1 MYICTPIRL
10 CCSFLCC
17 ALLFSLLVKLP
28 LPATSLLSESI
39 SSSPPFWLLRRV
51 FLLSLFRSDK
61 RIHTNIHTYTI
72 VFFWGEGFPKKRA
85 KQNTHICTY
94 ILPGI
99 FCVLIGKT
107 NARNQRKMCLF
118 SHVLPSLSFP
128 HDPTVITHDAPLGS
142 HCHMYVYRVKSLS
155 TDNQVDAKL
164 DVIDLQTGMLA
175 NFVANGSFCKTK
187 KTQSTPLFLASICA
201 LTVECVR

>member
-72 VFFWGEGFPKKRA
+72 VFFGGEGFPKKRA
-85 KQNTHICTY
+85 KQNTHICTMH
-94 ILPGI
+94 LHTARH
-99 FCVLIGKT
+99 FLRSNWKNKKTQETKEKCVCFPRAPL
-107 NARNQRKMCLF
+107 LF
-118 SHVLPSLSFP
+118 PSHMTPLSLRTTLPS
-128 HDPTVITHDAPLGS
+128 DPTVI
-142 HCHMYVYRVKSLS
+142 CM
-155 TDNQVDAKL
+155 
-164 DVIDLQTGMLA
+164 
-175 NFVANGSFCKTK
+175 
-187 KTQSTPLFLASICA
+187 SI
-201 LTVECVR
+201 V

>member
-72 VFFWGEGFPKKRA
+72 VFLGG
-85 KQNTHICTY
+85 
-94 ILPGI
+94 GI
-99 FCVLIGKT
+99 SQKESETKHPHLHLHTALHFLRSNWKNKT
-107 NARNQRKMCLF
+107 KNARNQRKMCLF
-118 SHVLPSLSFP
+118 PTCSLLFPSHMTPLSLRTTLPS
-128 HDPTVITHDAPLGS
+128 DPTVI
-142 HCHMYVYRVKSLS
+142 CM
-155 TDNQVDAKL
+155 
-164 DVIDLQTGMLA
+164 
-175 NFVANGSFCKTK
+175 
-187 KTQSTPLFLASICA
+187 SI
-201 LTVECVR
+201 V